1 MKYYID
7 VLDKRN
13 LYLKEKLL
21 DLGRSVED
29 FDINKLNNMQSGDY
43 LIFSPAKKFD
53 IDFIKLLPKNI
64 CFVSGNISNDA
75 KLVLIEKQI
84 KHINLM
90 EDEVFTVKNANL
102 TCEGVLALMLE
113 KSERSIYESNVLIIG
128 GGRIAKYMALL
139 LSKLGVKFSIVSYNP
154 VKFPSYFMFTNSCY
168 FKKSFMKDL
177 DKFDIIINTI
187 PNIVFDEGDIEKIA
201 PKTIFIE
208 TASVNCLD
216 KEKVQNFDYIL
227 APALPTKFAPITAS
241 EYMFESIENMNN
253 FKGENNE

>member
-7 VLDKRN
+7 ILDNRN
-13 LYLKEKLL
+13 LYLKNKLEKIGK
-21 DLGRSVED
+21 DVEN
-29 FDINKLNNMQSGDY
+29 FDINNLSKIKEGDY

-53 IDFIKLLPKNI
+53 IDFVNLLPKNI
-64 CFVSGNISNDA
+64 YFVSGNIQNEL
-75 KLVLIEKQI
+75 KLALKEKNI

-90 EDEVFTVKNANL
+90 EDEIFTVKNANL
-102 TCEGVLALMLE
+102 TCEGVLAIMLE

-139 LSKLGVKFSIVSYNP
+139 LSKLGVNFSIVSFNE

-168 FKKSFMKDL
+168 FRKSFMKDL
-177 DKFDIIINTI
+177 SKFDIIINTI
-187 PNIVFDEGDIEKIA
+187 PSEIFDEIEVKKIA

-216 KEKVQNFDYIL
+216 KNLSSHFNYIL
-227 APALPTKFAPITAS
+227 APALPTKYAPITAS
-241 EYMFESIENMNN
+241 EYMFEAIENLNN
-253 FKGENNE
+253 YRGENNE